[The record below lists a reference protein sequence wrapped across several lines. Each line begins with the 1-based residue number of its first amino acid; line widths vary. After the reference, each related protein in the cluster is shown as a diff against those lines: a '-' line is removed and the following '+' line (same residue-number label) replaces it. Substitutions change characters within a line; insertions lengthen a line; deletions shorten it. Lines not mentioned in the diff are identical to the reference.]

1 MVSIDH
7 MDKFESKEM
16 KKIKP
21 IKNTWYNWLTN
32 YISKPVRKSV
42 DGCKDKI
49 VSLFKTNTLRKPSV
63 GEERN

>member
-1 MVSIDH
+1 
-7 MDKFESKEM
+7 M

-49 VSLFKTNTLRKPSV
+49 VSLFKTNTLRKPSW
-63 GEERN
+63 ERKETKQTKNTENIRKPFI

>member
-1 MVSIDH
+1 M
-7 MDKFESKEM
+7 EM